1 MTRNYL
7 AAARKRRVNRPIRIV
22 ERPRDPAITPY
33 GFTCFRLV
41 DGDPIELMH
50 STNSMFAFVR
60 QRR

>member
-7 AAARKRRVNRPIRIV
+7 AAARKRPAKKPVVP
-22 ERPRDPAITPY
+22 RPRHPAVTSY

-50 STNSMFAFVR
+50 STNSMFVFVAA
-60 QRR
+60 RR